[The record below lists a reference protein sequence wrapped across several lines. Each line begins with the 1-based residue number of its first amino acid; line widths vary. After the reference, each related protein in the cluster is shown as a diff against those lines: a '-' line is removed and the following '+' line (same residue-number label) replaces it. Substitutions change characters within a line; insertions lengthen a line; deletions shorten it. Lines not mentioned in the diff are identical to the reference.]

1 MWAHVSRRS
10 QRHMTDPTEMVLTS
24 GFTAALG
31 LFIISATLR
40 SLRRKDKPVPVS
52 VSVPVADE
60 ETPCEIVL
68 PPELPVGRVPV
79 WFYRP
84 IDLAGAALV
93 FLVFSG
99 MVIASFSGPK
109 NVTPVLNPAVLLAN
123 IGFQFVMAGMVTLTI
138 IWRAG
143 PVSWLGL
150 RWREWY
156 WVFVIAPGSVFFM
169 WAVFGGLQ
177 FSGYMKWMESLV
189 VETVQDTVK
198 LLKESSDPV
207 VLFLMA
213 FAAVIAAPV
222 CEEIIFRG
230 YLYPVMKR
238 FAGVWPAA
246 ICSAFIFAAAH
257 GSLTALL
264 PLFLFGALLVF
275 LYEKTGSIWAPMAV
289 HFCFNGATV
298 FVQLAA
304 RYFDIPLDSV
314 T

>member
-1 MWAHVSRRS
+1 
-10 QRHMTDPTEMVLTS
+10 MTDPTEMVLTS
-24 GFTAALG
+24 GFAASLG
-31 LFIISATLR
+31 LFIVSATVK
-40 SLRRKDKPVPVS
+40 SLRKRENPVPVS
-52 VSVPVADE
+52 LVEPVQDEVPA
-60 ETPCEIVL
+60 EIIL

-93 FLVFSG
+93 FLVFAG
-99 MVIASFSGPK
+99 MVIASFGGPK
-109 NVTPVLNPAVLLAN
+109 NVTPNLNPSVLVAN
-123 IGFQFVMAGMVTLTI
+123 IAFQFIMAGMVAMTI
-138 IWRAG
+138 VWRAG
-143 PVSWLGL
+143 LVTWLGL
-150 RWREWY
+150 RWRDWY
-156 WVFVIAPGSVFFM
+156 WVFLIAPGAVFFM

-177 FSGYMKWMESLV
+177 FSGYMKWMESLG

-198 LLKESSDPV
+198 LLKEASDPKV
-207 VLFLMA
+207 IGLMA
-213 FAAVIAAPV
+213 VAAVIAAPV

-230 YLYPVMKR
+230 YFYPVMKR
-238 FAGVWPAA
+238 FAGMWPAA
-246 ICSAFIFAAAH
+246 ICSAFVFAAAH

-275 LYEKTGSIWAPMAV
+275 IYEKTGSIWAPMAL

-298 FVQLAA
+298 FIQLAA